1 MGLKMKILPIRRLL
15 LLVFAGGSISAAQIS
30 LADRSYV
37 HLYGDPAP
45 ATVADKTIE
54 IRPDTRHV
62 NVVGGDTVQFII
74 NGQSFTWR
82 FNVARTVSAF
92 DLREV
97 APAGLLDRS
106 VMAYVSPDPRYF
118 SVP

>member
-1 MGLKMKILPIRRLL
+1 MGPIMKILPIHRLL
-15 LLVFAGGSISAAQIS
+15 IPIFLGAGISFMQTSFAQ
-30 LADRSYV
+30 RSYV

-45 ATVADKTIE
+45 TTAAEKTIE

-62 NVVGGDTVQFII
+62 NVVGGDIVQFVID
-74 NGQSFTWR
+74 GQSFTWH

-92 DLREV
+92 DLKEV
-97 APAGLLDRS
+97 APAGLLNRS

>member
-1 MGLKMKILPIRRLL
+1 MKILLQRGFLT
-15 LLVFAGGSISAAQIS
+15 LVFSGMSLSAAPIF
-30 LADRSYV
+30 AAERSYI

-45 ATVADKTIE
+45 ATVAEKTIE

-62 NVVGGDTVQFII
+62 NVVGGDIVQFIV

-92 DLREV
+92 DLKEV
-97 APAGLLDRS
+97 APVGLLDRP